1 MRRSLDQGKIPDV
14 LKLAYVTPIHKG
26 GSKLKPEN
34 YRPVSLTSHIMKI
47 FERVVKVRLLDHLT
61 KHNLINPGQHG
72 FVPGR
77 STQTQL
83 LDHFCRV
90 YEALEEGARLDT
102 VYLDFAK
109 AFDKVDHNVLIT
121 KLAANK
127 IKGKLGRWIRE
138 FLSERKFRV
147 VANGEFSEE
156 HHVKSGVPQGTVLA
170 AILFIIMISDIDED
184 IMRCIVRCFADDTR
198 INMKVK
204 TEEDKKTMQEDLNK
218 IYRWAEENV
227 MKFNETKF
235 EQMTCGVTKEVSV
248 EPYKTSTGKEI
259 EFKSRVKDLGVVT
272 NEKLNFKEHI
282 DSVVLACKIKQGN
295 IFRNFSTRKEDTLM
309 KLYKTHIRSK
319 AEYCCIVWSPTNK
332 QEISKIERIQKSFTN
347 KIEGM
352 EDMNY
357 HQRLKSLKLYSLERR
372 QERYMII
379 NTWQQLEGQR
389 ENLMDFELNGR
400 SRHRT
405 IKATRVKWNR
415 NSKNS
420 SLVYNSQA
428 LKMMRLFNAIPEDLR
443 DTTEVNLETFKRKLD
458 KWLALVPDTPIIDNY
473 KAAAESN
480 SLVHQAA
487 NGRNW

>member
-1 MRRSLDQGKIPDV
+1 
-14 LKLAYVTPIHKG
+14 
-26 GSKLKPEN
+26 
-34 YRPVSLTSHIMKI
+34 
-47 FERVVKVRLLDHLT
+47 
-61 KHNLINPGQHG
+61 
-72 FVPGR
+72 
-77 STQTQL
+77 
-83 LDHFCRV
+83 
-90 YEALEEGARLDT
+90 
-102 VYLDFAK
+102 
-109 AFDKVDHNVLIT
+109 
-121 KLAANK
+121 
-127 IKGKLGRWIRE
+127 
-138 FLSERKFRV
+138 
-147 VANGEFSEE
+147 
-156 HHVKSGVPQGTVLA
+156 
-170 AILFIIMISDIDED
+170 D
-184 IMRCIVRCFADDTR
+184 IMRCIVRCFMDDTR

-227 MKFNETKF
+227 MKFNEMKF
-235 EQMTCGVTKEVSV
+235 EQITCGVTKEVSV

-372 QERYMII
+372 RKRYMII

-428 LKMMRLFNAIPEDLR
+428 LKMMRLFNAIPEYLR
-443 DTTEVNLETFKRKLD
+443 DTTGVNLETFKRKLD